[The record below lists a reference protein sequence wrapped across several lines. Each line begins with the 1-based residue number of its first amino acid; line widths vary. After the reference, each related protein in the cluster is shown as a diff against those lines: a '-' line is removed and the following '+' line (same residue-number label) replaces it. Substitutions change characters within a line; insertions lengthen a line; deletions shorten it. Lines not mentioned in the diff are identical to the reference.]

1 MKIIYLFDR
10 AGLLEDTM
18 IWNEEGTLPINSTE
32 VEPPPSNQAPRWLD
46 LEVPFLKLS
55 FDREKQ
61 EWYEAA
67 TDKEIVNFFEEREK
81 RIAGQK
87 QPSDADLLGQALA
100 EEKMKSL
107 ELQQSTDE
115 LGRQLAEEKLK
126 SLAKEE
132 LFQQQVLS
140 IQAIGQE
147 LTLMKYDKL
156 ISEGSK

>member
-1 MKIIYLFDR
+1 MRVIYLYDAQKVLVKPQFWD
-10 AGLLEDTM
+10 ANKD
-18 IWNEEGTLPINSTE
+18 LPVNATDIK
-32 VEPPPSNQAPRWLD
+32 PPQPDKAPRWGD
-46 LEVPFLKLS
+46 LQVPFLKLS
-55 FDREKQ
+55 FDEDKQ

-67 TDKEIVNFFEEREK
+67 TDDEIVIFHKERED
-81 RIAGQK
+81 RIASQK

-126 SLAKEE
+126 SLAKDE
-132 LFQQQVLS
+132 LFQQQELS